1 METNESTTSTNKTNI
16 FLNTSN
22 KTSVCKYKDIEGHCI
37 VVLQLANDYF
47 YTTPEECDKCRKC
60 NLIKDDMIRHGH
72 LELPK
77 DGGVNDFT
85 IYQSSL
91 LGVTLRPDLIG
102 RGPGTILKTVISWF
116 VDQPPGCDC
125 ELRSKIMDLWGYE
138 QCRANEKT
146 IRSWLRESTRIH
158 CKYVPDV
165 VITSILKG
173 ILWLE
178 IELPAVSSTETSTD
192 NA

>member
-1 METNESTTSTNKTNI
+1 METNEVTTSSSKAI
-16 FLNTSN
+16 
-22 KTSVCKYKDIEGHCI
+22 CKYKDVEGYCI

-60 NLIKDDMIRHGH
+60 NLSKDDMIRHGH

-85 IYQSSL
+85 IYQASL
-91 LGVTLRPDLIG
+91 LGVHLRPDLIG

-116 VDQPPGCDC
+116 VETPPGCEC
-125 ELRSKIMDLWGYE
+125 EHRSKIMDLWGYE
-138 QCRANEKT
+138 GCRANEKT
-146 IRSWLRESTRIH
+146 IRSWLRESARIH
-158 CKYVPDV
+158 NKYVPDV

-173 ILWLE
+173 VLWLAPVVLDTTQS
-178 IELPAVSSTETSTD
+178 IN
-192 NA
+192 NAQK

>member
-1 METNESTTSTNKTNI
+1 
-16 FLNTSN
+16 
-22 KTSVCKYKDIEGHCI
+22 
-37 VVLQLANDYF
+37 
-47 YTTPEECDKCRKC
+47 
-60 NLIKDDMIRHGH
+60 MIRHGH

-146 IRSWLRESTRIH
+146 IRSWLRESARIH
-158 CKYVPDV
+158 GKYVPDV

-178 IELPAVSSTETSTD
+178 IELDISRK
-192 NA
+192 